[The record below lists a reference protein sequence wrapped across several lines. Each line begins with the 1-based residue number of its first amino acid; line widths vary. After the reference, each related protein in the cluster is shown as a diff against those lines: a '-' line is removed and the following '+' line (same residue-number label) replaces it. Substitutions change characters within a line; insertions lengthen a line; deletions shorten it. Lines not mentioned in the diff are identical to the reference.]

1 MTTKQ
6 LKDRLIAEMKQYFDG
21 DEKRI
26 SHALRVTGF
35 AEEILLEEKGN
46 EDVVIAAAILH
57 DIGIREAERKYGS
70 SAGHYQEIEGPPIAR
85 EILKRQG
92 LEEPFIE
99 EVCEIIANHHSPG
112 KVNTSNFKIVYDADW
127 LVNLKDEHGHKDE
140 EKISR
145 IIDKVFSTPTGKKI
159 ARMRKSGFC

>member
-1 MTTKQ
+1 MKQ
-6 LKDRLIAEMKQYFDG
+6 LKDKLIPEMRQYFG
-21 DEKRI
+21 EDERRI

-35 AEEILLEEKGN
+35 AEEILLEEQGD
-46 EDVVIAAAILH
+46 EDIVIAAAILH
-57 DIGIREAERKYGS
+57 DIGIPEAERKYGS

-85 EILKRQG
+85 EILRKQELG
-92 LEEPFIE
+92 EPFIE

-112 KVNTSNFKIVYDADW
+112 KINTDNFKIVYDADW

-145 IIDKVFSTPTGKKI
+145 IINKVFLTPTGKRI
-159 ARMRKSGFC
+159 ARRQK